1 MSQVLGTQR
10 WEQYGPTLKL
20 PNRLVSQP
28 FLTGR
33 LYESQKIILVTIF
46 LIYSKKVHK

>member
-1 MSQVLGTQR
+1 MCQVLGMQR

-20 PNRLVSQP
+20 PNGLVLQP

-46 LIYSKKVHK
+46 LILSKRIHK